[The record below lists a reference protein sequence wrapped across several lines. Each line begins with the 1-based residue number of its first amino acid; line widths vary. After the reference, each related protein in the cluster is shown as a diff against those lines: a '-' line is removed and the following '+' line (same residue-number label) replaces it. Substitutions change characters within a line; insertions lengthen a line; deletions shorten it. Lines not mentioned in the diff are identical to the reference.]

1 MTTILDINEGGIDP
15 EAEVRKLQDLVKKL
29 ETQNEVLR
37 RKQKLS
43 TSNDSN
49 IIENNENEVL
59 KPALNNS
66 VFYNTRKHLEKR
78 DISLRGTEN
87 LDGVELIDV
96 DASIPDDEDSWLYTS
111 PRPPTPQQH
120 RVSPY
125 KYMRQDLDN
134 PSPDVQSAKRS
145 LKYKLDEVARM
156 SRSSST
162 PAFQNYSTPP
172 RNNGTAMSLSA
183 DSTPSPRIMKPT
195 AKASPLHT
203 GIQVGSKIN
212 TGTFTRPKRNKP
224 SPIQTSTSDDSKEN
238 IETVH
243 HPNVADIENLAKMQE
258 ESLRQS
264 IAQTSPRRGF
274 RSRPLPNVAAS
285 NNTDSNSGSPAD
297 SNRSSP
303 AHFEEGSYRRNSQNS
318 VESDH
323 SSPPD
328 SPYGSN
334 QHLHQQNSGGVS
346 NLRGSM
352 PNMSRLIPRAQH
364 YNSDSSLADYQEEQA
379 INNAE
384 PPRYTRLQNSMARP
398 SSPSVSGLKPP
409 QRNIRGG
416 SPQRSGL
423 PTPRRSIPRPGSAGT
438 PRSPGV
444 PTPKRISGLPAPR
457 LSQARPKDESWREGC
472 F

>member
-1 MTTILDINEGGIDP
+1 MTTIIDINEGGIDP
-15 EAEVRKLQDLVKKL
+15 QVEVQKLQDLVKKL

-49 IIENNENEVL
+49 IIENNDNDVL

-66 VFYNTRKHLEKR
+66 VFYKSRKHSEKR
-78 DISLRGTEN
+78 DISLIGSEN
-87 LDGVELIDV
+87 LEGVELIDV
-96 DASIPDDEDSWLYTS
+96 SASIPEDEDSWLYTS

-145 LKYKLDEVARM
+145 LKYRLDEAARI

-162 PAFQNYSTPP
+162 PAFQNYSTPQ
-172 RNNGTAMSLSA
+172 RNNGTTMSLSA
-183 DSTPSPRIMKPT
+183 DSTPSPRIMKPAAI
-195 AKASPLHT
+195 AKPSPIAHT
-203 GIQVGSKIN
+203 GIQGSRLN
-212 TGTFTRPKRNKP
+212 TGTFTRPKKTKP
-224 SPIQTSTSDDSKEN
+224 STMDTSMSDDVKEN
-238 IETVH
+238 SEAVH
-243 HPNVADIENLAKMQE
+243 HQNVADIENLAKMQE

-264 IAQTSPRRGF
+264 IAQTSPRR
-274 RSRPLPNVAAS
+274 
-285 NNTDSNSGSPAD
+285 
-297 SNRSSP
+297 
-303 AHFEEGSYRRNSQNS
+303 EGSYRRNSQNS

-334 QHLHQQNSGGVS
+334 QHLHVQNSGVS
-346 NLRGSM
+346 SLRGSM
-352 PNMSRLIPRAQH
+352 PNMSRLIPRGQH
-364 YNSDSSLADYQEEQA
+364 YNSDSSLADYQTQTEEQA

-384 PPRYTRLQNSMARP
+384 PPRYTSRIQNSMGRP
-398 SSPSVSGLKPP
+398 SSPSVSGLKTP

-416 SPQRSGL
+416 SPQRNSGL
-423 PTPRRSIPRPGSAGT
+423 PTPRRSIPRPGSAGL
-438 PRSPGV
+438 PRPSGV
-444 PTPKRISGLPAPR
+444 PSPKRISGLPAPR